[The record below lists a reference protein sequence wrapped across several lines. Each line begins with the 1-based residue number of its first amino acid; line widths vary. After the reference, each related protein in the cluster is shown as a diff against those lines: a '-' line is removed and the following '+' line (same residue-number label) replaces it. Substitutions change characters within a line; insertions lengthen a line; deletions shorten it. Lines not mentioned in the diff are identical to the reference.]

1 MNSNKLSAKWLILML
16 LIGAIAG
23 VSQSVNRVYAQTV
36 PVEGASVD
44 VSGINGFG
52 YDYSDSSGF
61 YNVTSFLDTG
71 NYSVTAYAEGFIE
84 TTVEDIPVS
93 SGSETTDVDVILPV
107 SGGISGTVTDAVSSA
122 PIQGVFVISDN
133 VNDTSYGDSDST
145 DSSGY
150 YEMITNLITGTYNVS
165 TYFANGYIRKM
176 ISGVS
181 VTQGVMTSN
190 VDITLDRSAI
200 ISGTVTDSVSM
211 LPLDGVSVYAYT
223 VDGDFVDSGFTNE
236 TGQYTINTDLAT
248 GMYNISVPF
257 PDEHFP
263 TMIGGISVT
272 AGSQYTVDLAVDP
285 SGIISGIITNSL
297 DGQPIDGAYVTASSN
312 GFGGY
317 DFTNETGH
325 YRISDGLGT
334 GTYTVTAYDP
344 GFTSSNETVGVSVTQ
359 GSETSNVNMQL
370 NFTIEPSGTITGRVT
385 DSGTGDPIQSAYV
398 QAFDGLTGFGSDF
411 TDSNGDYI
419 IDSGLETGTYNVT
432 VTETGYVTV
441 EISGVNV
448 TESQVT
454 ADIDFQLDAIPS
466 GRISGH
472 ILTEGTPIPDFPSS
486 WYMLGIFVIAAAV
499 LAAVKIRKPKLKP
512 SQPL

>member
-1 MNSNKLSAKWLILML
+1 MNKSRLSAKWLISLL
-16 LIGAIAG
+16 LIAVIAG

-36 PVEGASVD
+36 PVEGAFVD
-44 VSGINGFG
+44 ASGSGGFG
-52 YDYSDSSGF
+52 YEYSDALGF
-61 YNVTSFLDTG
+61 YNITSFLDSG
-71 NYSVTAYAEGFIE
+71 NYSITASATGFVE

-93 SGSETTDVDVILPV
+93 SGSETTDVDIILPV
-107 SGGISGTVTDAVSSA
+107 SGGISGTITDAVSSA
-122 PIQGVFVISDN
+122 PIQSVFVISDN
-133 VNDTSYGDSDST
+133 ANDTSYGDSDFT

-150 YEMITNLITGTYNVS
+150 YEMITNLITGTYNVT
-165 TYFANGYIRKM
+165 TYSADGYIRKM

-181 VTQGVMTSN
+181 VTQGVMTNN
-190 VDITLDRSAI
+190 VDIALDRSAI

-211 LPLDGVSVYAYT
+211 LPLAGISVYAYT
-223 VDGDFVDSGFTNE
+223 ADGDYISSDYTNS

-248 GMYNISVPF
+248 GTYNISAPF
-257 PDEHFP
+257 PDDHFAN
-263 TMIGGISVT
+263 MVGGISVT
-272 AGSQYTVDLAVDP
+272 AGSQYTVDLSLDP
-285 SGIISGIITNSL
+285 SGIISGRITNAV
-297 DGQPIDGAYVTASSN
+297 DGQPIDGAIVSASSN

-317 DFTNETGH
+317 DFTNATGY
-325 YRISDGLGT
+325 YRISNGLGT
-334 GTYTVTAYDP
+334 GNYTVTV
-344 GFTSSNETVGVSVTQ
+344 SSGLSFNQTMGVIVTQ
-359 GSETSNVNMQL
+359 GLETSDVDMQL
-370 NFTIEPSGTITGRVT
+370 NITAEPSGTITGRVT

-398 QAFDGLTGFGSDF
+398 QAFDGIAGFGSDF

-432 VTETGYVTV
+432 VSETGYVTV

-454 ADIDFQLDAIPS
+454 ADVDFQLDAIPS

-486 WYMLGIFVIAAAV
+486 WYMLGIFALAAAV
-499 LAAVKIRKPKLKP
+499 LVAVKIRRPKLKP